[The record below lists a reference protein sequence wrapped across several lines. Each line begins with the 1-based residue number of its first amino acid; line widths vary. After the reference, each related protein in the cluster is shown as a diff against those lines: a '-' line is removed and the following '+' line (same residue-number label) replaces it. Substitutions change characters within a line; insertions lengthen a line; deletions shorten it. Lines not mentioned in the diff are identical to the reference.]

1 MKLASG
7 WVWREPNSPGDVQNP
22 QKWAFWSYPIAFYCR
37 VALKTLKVCSKK
49 EPHKKTLWHGIA
61 DLHPQPQMPLS
72 VSKGANKSFLS
83 SWRQGPELFF
93 FSKGTF
99 IGLEAF
105 QALALDGQFRRALR
119 LLRRFFFLGVSCE
132 SLEGDICGEK
142 PLWVC
147 YVPFSM
153 WNFGWIKSWL
163 WFLMIHRQYIM
174 KVTLGRSRCFT
185 CWLRKGRKGKAFRG
199 HFFVILVIAFWS

>member
-1 MKLASG
+1 MVGSCSVSWIRLFQTCSTLAAWG
-7 WVWREPNSPGDVQNP
+7 WSWLVVGFGGNQTAREMYKIPKKV
-22 QKWAFWSYPIAFYCR
+22 AFWSYPIAFYCR
-37 VALKTLKVCSKK
+37 VALKTLKVCTKK
-49 EPHKKTLWHGIA
+49 KPHKKTLWPLFCFFNLVFFVHGIA

-72 VSKGANKSFLS
+72 VSKGANKSFSS

-119 LLRRFFFLGVSCE
+119 LLRRIFFLGVSCE

-147 YVPFSM
+147 YVPFSLR
-153 WNFGWIKSWL
+153 NFGWIKSWL
-163 WFLMIHRQYIM
+163 
-174 KVTLGRSRCFT
+174 
-185 CWLRKGRKGKAFRG
+185 
-199 HFFVILVIAFWS
+199 